1 MIKLF
6 LRCGL
11 MLVICLISC
20 TKKDEIG
27 CWKCTVRKKASEKIR
42 TICDKTAI
50 EASNQVLSEEMGYTG
65 IIGSDMKIRCERD

>member
-6 LRCGL
+6 LRCGF
-11 MLVICLISC
+11 MLVICLSSC

-27 CWKCTVRKKASEKIR
+27 CWKCTIKKSASVETR

-50 EASNQVLSEEMGYTG
+50 EASNQVLIEEMGSTG
-65 IIGSDMKIRCERD
+65 NVGNMKIHCERD